1 MFFVDKYAPKK
12 VKDAFFHKEE
22 LNKLKTMSKDDAIPH
37 IIFYGPSGCGKKTTI
52 NIFLEM
58 LYDEEVHNLVN
69 SVYNVTG
76 SGNNSTQVTIKQSN
90 YHIVIEPNNNNFD
103 RYLIQ
108 DVVKEYAK
116 RVPLGVF
123 TSQKFFKTVL
133 INNIDNLSYYAQ
145 TSLRR
150 TLEKYSGTC
159 RFIMWSR
166 SLSKVIS
173 PLRSRCYCFGIKS
186 PSNSDLF
193 EYLLN
198 ISAYENISLTLEEYT
213 EILNRSN
220 NNIKTALWYL
230 ELSKF
235 GEDFETTYDETI
247 KKITKLILDHKLESL
262 PVIRELI
269 YNIMITNIT
278 GTKII
283 KDITNSLLSNK
294 CIPFESKIN
303 IVEIAAEKENNLI
316 KGRRE
321 IMHLEPFI
329 TGIMK
334 ELYYNEKYQT
344 NKKNV
349 KKISTK

>member
-133 INNIDNLSYYAQ
+133 IL
-145 TSLRR
+145 LP
-150 TLEKYSGTC
+150 LEGC
-159 RFIMWSR
+159 I
-166 SLSKVIS
+166 
-173 PLRSRCYCFGIKS
+173 
-186 PSNSDLF
+186 
-193 EYLLN
+193 YLL
-198 ISAYENISLTLEEYT
+198 
-213 EILNRSN
+213 
-220 NNIKTALWYL
+220 
-230 ELSKF
+230 
-235 GEDFETTYDETI
+235 
-247 KKITKLILDHKLESL
+247 
-262 PVIRELI
+262 
-269 YNIMITNIT
+269 
-278 GTKII
+278 
-283 KDITNSLLSNK
+283 
-294 CIPFESKIN
+294 
-303 IVEIAAEKENNLI
+303 
-316 KGRRE
+316 
-321 IMHLEPFI
+321 
-329 TGIMK
+329 
-334 ELYYNEKYQT
+334 
-344 NKKNV
+344 KNV
-349 KKISTK
+349 TFSFNTTL